1 MQSKEQI
8 YSLKIE
14 RHVLGGLINNP
25 KVFPEV
31 ERFITEKDFFNDI
44 NSTIFCVIRSILAN
58 NQPLDKILISEKIQ
72 NLQIKFQEPIDI
84 YRYVDDISF
93 TQITPKAV
101 TEAARELLKY
111 RIRREILET
120 AEDIA
125 YYAKK
130 CGAEDIDEIISTC
143 DKKYSSKM
151 SEYAIESEPAK
162 LFEGIEELV
171 EERGNNPQEDSG
183 LVTPYKDFNDTYGG
197 LRAGNVYAICSR
209 PGQGKTTW
217 INDICFKT
225 AHLNNIKVLI
235 LDTEMETEDIQFRMA
250 ASITGVSMWHLETGN
265 WRKNS
270 ELVSRVR
277 SSLPNIEGDNAGV
290 YHTHVGNKT
299 IDQICSL
306 VRRWYLTEVG
316 RGNPCLIAYDY
327 VKLTGERISQNWAEH
342 QDIGEKIDKLKKLS
356 EEINAPLVTAMQL
369 NRSGEGR
376 GQGAIVDDSSAISL
390 SDRLQWYA
398 SFVAIFRRKTLDEI
412 AEDNEVDPNGGVVRD
427 YGTHKLIPIKT
438 RFQGRHAAGHQ
449 DLVRRTLDDG
459 RVSYE
464 NNCLYFSVRNF
475 NVEERGSLRT
485 LISDEQEQFLVE
497 DNASND
503 GEIDI

>member
-342 QDIGEKIDKLKKLS
+342 QAIGEKIDKLKKLS